1 MDTLVTHQFREG
13 NQAAEFLAKQGKLGS
28 NEVYEDIQQV
38 LRFLKGVIRIDK
50 HRSARTRDP
59 SAGSL
64 TISCLVDTQAFQ
76 KSTSIP
82 DRSYEKDL

>member
-50 HRSARTRDP
+50 SQAHSLPRILESLSRPSSLSDNLGVPPKTR
-59 SAGSL
+59 
-64 TISCLVDTQAFQ
+64 
-76 KSTSIP
+76 
-82 DRSYEKDL
+82 